1 MDIRYN
7 NAKDLMTTEEMAA
20 FVNRALANPNNWMVH
35 STALLLRS
43 RIEKEKF
50 RTAGMLE
57 VVVMMIMMMMMKTMK
72 IETVNGEDDTL

>member
-1 MDIRYN
+1 
-7 NAKDLMTTEEMAA
+7 MTTEEMAA

-50 RTAGMLE
+50 RTAGTKLCVALE
-57 VVVMMIMMMMMKTMK
+57 SHTIDVTFFFFLI
-72 IETVNGEDDTL
+72 